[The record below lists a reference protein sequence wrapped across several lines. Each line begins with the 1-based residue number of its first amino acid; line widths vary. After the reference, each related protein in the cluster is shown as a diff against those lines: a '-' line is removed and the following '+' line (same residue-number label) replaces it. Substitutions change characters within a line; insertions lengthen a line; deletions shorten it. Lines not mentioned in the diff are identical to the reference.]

1 LLTAELTNGNCDII
15 LATRYGYAVRFNE
28 EDARAIGRT
37 GMGVKGVTLRGEDD
51 KVIGMICIDRTQEVP
66 PTIMVV
72 SENGYGKRT
81 YLDDPETKEPV
92 YRITSRGGKGV
103 ITMNITEKTGKLIA
117 ITPVADS
124 DDLMII
130 NRSGLTIRIGLKD
143 VRVMG
148 RNTQGVKLIQLKEND
163 LIAAVAKV
171 ERDEEENTEAQTGEE
186 IPENGTDINPSNGE
200 LSNDEEKTE

>member
-1 LLTAELTNGNCDII
+1 
-15 LATRYGYAVRFNE
+15 
-28 EDARAIGRT
+28 
-37 GMGVKGVTLRGEDD
+37 
-51 KVIGMICIDRTQEVP
+51 
-66 PTIMVV
+66 
-72 SENGYGKRT
+72 
-81 YLDDPETKEPV
+81 
-92 YRITSRGGKGV
+92 
-103 ITMNITEKTGKLIA
+103 MNITEKTGKLIA

-200 LSNDEEKTE
+200 ISNDEEKTE